1 MAPSLFENVITWIRA
16 GYPEGVPA
24 ADYPPLFALLTPVL
38 TESEITDIVL
48 KLAVEY
54 GTENPATPERIRDA
68 IHAVTEQAPS
78 VEEQRQVASRLAA
91 AGWPLALKVST
102 TD

>member
-1 MAPSLFENVITWIRA
+1 MAPSLFENVINWIRT
-16 GYPEGVPA
+16 GYPDGVPA
-24 ADYPPLFALLTPVL
+24 ADYPPLFALLQPVL

-54 GTENPATPERIRDA
+54 GTENPATPERIQEA

-78 VEEQRQVASRLAA
+78 ADEMHQVASRLAA
-91 AGWPLALKVST
+91 AGWPLALEVPA